1 MQRRESRFEYL
12 LTFSSFYKAMYARDK
27 LMERGI
33 TARMQRAP
41 TQLLRSCGQALY
53 VPDCEL
59 QQILA
64 ILSENQINTKGIY
77 EKTGTENKPEYRQI
91 R

>member
-1 MQRRESRFEYL
+1 MHRPEKQPDYL

-27 LMERGI
+27 LMEWGI
-33 TARMQRAP
+33 GTELRRVP

-53 VPDCEL
+53 IRGQDL
-59 QQILA
+59 QR
-64 ILSENQINTKGIY
+64 ILSILFECQIEAKGVFQVVFIN
-77 EKTGTENKPEYRQI
+77 GKPEYQRI

>member
-27 LMERGI
+27 LAERGI
-33 TARMQRAP
+33 TARIQRAP
-41 TQLLRSCGQALY
+41 AQLLRSCGQALY
-53 VPDCEL
+53 VSDCEL

-77 EKTGTENKPEYRQI
+77 EKADTEQRPEYRQI